1 MDQQD
6 KEVVQ
11 KIAEILNKLA
21 ILKNQ
26 VRTPEQL
33 VAMATYL
40 SKHFYIKEI
49 SKASEYFLQRSPYFP
64 NIDNF
69 FSVLK
74 PVKSIDQL
82 AIEKR
87 AEFIEEMR
95 AYNFDYAKL
104 MAFGRKESLEFVRL
118 VGWDKAQTIYEKDA
132 LEIFKGILNK
142 PEFYLGVDIGNA
154 KIEQ

>member
-6 KEVVQ
+6 KKVIQ
-11 KIAEILNKLA
+11 KITEILNKLA

-33 VAMATYL
+33 IAMATYL
-40 SKHFYIKEI
+40 GKYFTVLEI

-64 NIDNF
+64 NIDSF

-74 PVKSIDQL
+74 PTKSIEQQ

-87 AEFIEEMR
+87 
-95 AYNFDYAKL
+95 FDLLTDLRNYPDYTSFL
-104 MAFGRKESLEFVRL
+104 AFARPESIEFVR
-118 VGWDKAQTIYEKDA
+118 VVTWDRAQTIYEKDA

-142 PEFYLGVDIGNA
+142 PEFYLGVDSGNA
-154 KIEQ
+154 KIE